1 MNMFEI
7 LKQLL
12 CSYLSLIV
20 DLEIQTIAKLENY
33 ISSGN
38 GTLLFS
44 KKYRYNYKYLEMC
57 LLRKRGF
64 CHMYKS
70 GLIYSF
76 AFQIDIRNCYNRN
89 SKQTQTLE
97 FSHAISY
104 IDSIITACMHGDEN
118 SIVKP
123 IQISPYKDT
132 SRDVLNAMP
141 ITTILIDAIL
151 KDAVSNLGPVH
162 ISKSYPG

>member
-1 MNMFEI
+1 
-7 LKQLL
+7 
-12 CSYLSLIV
+12 
-20 DLEIQTIAKLENY
+20 
-33 ISSGN
+33 
-38 GTLLFS
+38 
-44 KKYRYNYKYLEMC
+44 
-57 LLRKRGF
+57 
-64 CHMYKS
+64 
-70 GLIYSF
+70 
-76 AFQIDIRNCYNRN
+76 
-89 SKQTQTLE
+89 
-97 FSHAISY
+97 
-104 IDSIITACMHGDEN
+104 MHGDEN